1 MGVVAFTFLLAV
13 QTQTD
18 QYLLYWNEQDIQGF
32 MKYDERVYL
41 FLFKQQWFCLQWDRP
56 KYKKYVQKEL

>member
-41 FLFKQQWFCLQWDRP
+41 FLFKQQW
-56 KYKKYVQKEL
+56 

>member
-32 MKYDERVYL
+32 MKYDGRVYL
-41 FLFKQQWFCLQWDRP
+41 FLFKQQW
-56 KYKKYVQKEL
+56 